1 MKHLTLIILLTTFS
15 VSILNAQCVSGDCK
29 NGKGIYI
36 YPSGAKYI
44 GDFKNGEIHGIGT
57 CHYTNGNKYQ
67 GNWVNRYPEGE
78 GTKTLADGTQI
89 YGPWVKGKPVNAAV
103 EKDIFVAR
111 GISYND
117 DGTDIQS
124 GCITGN
130 CINGKGTFA
139 YPDGSKYEGE
149 FANKKVHG
157 WGTWDYPNGDKF
169 VGSFQKGL
177 EDGQGA
183 LYKKNGTVQVGQWIA
198 GEYIGQSKSGILKVG
213 CVDGNCQQGIGTYV
227 YDEGVA
233 TYSGSFNNA
242 LPDGNGTC
250 EYSNGERYEGQW
262 SRGAFNGVGT
272 LFFNDGTTASGMWL
286 NGTYLGKNE
295 VAPTPP
301 INNEPVLIPETPQVT
316 VKEATET
323 KLWAVII
330 GVASYGHMP
339 TLKYTDDD
347 AYRIYAFLRSP
358 EGGALS
364 EEQIS
369 IMIDEEAT
377 KKNVLNNM
385 ERIFEKAGEKDLI
398 MLYFSGHGLK
408 GSFLP
413 IDFDGFNNKIYHDEI
428 NDIFRKSPAKYKLVI
443 ADACHSGSWMATR
456 GDDVESTLDAFYTSL
471 AQAQPGTALIMSSK
485 GEENSLE
492 SSGLRQGVFSHF
504 LLRGLKGEADNDTN
518 NVISV
523 GELYNYIFD
532 NVKDY
537 TSNRQSPV
545 IKGDYDTKMT
555 VGVVRQ

>member
-1 MKHLTLIILLTTFS
+1 MRHLILFLLFTTFS
-15 VSILNAQCVSGDCK
+15 FTTIHAQCISGDCK
-29 NGKGIYI
+29 NGKGIYL
-36 YPSGAKYI
+36 YPSGAKYV

-57 CHYTNGNKYQ
+57 CHYTNGSKYQ
-67 GNWVNRYPEGE
+67 GNWANRYPEGE
-78 GTKTLADGTQI
+78 GVKILADGTTI
-89 YGPWVKGKPVNAAV
+89 HGPWKKGKPVNVTAAL
-103 EKDIFVAR
+103 EQDILVAR
-111 GISYND
+111 GIRD

-124 GCITGN
+124 GCIAGN

-139 YPDGSKYEGE
+139 YPDGSKYSGE
-149 FANKKVHG
+149 FANKKIHG

-183 LYKKNGTVQVGQWIA
+183 LYKADGSVLVGQWIG
-198 GEYIGQSKSGILKVG
+198 GEYIGQAKSGVLKVG
-213 CVDGNCQQGIGTYV
+213 CVEGNCQSGFGTYV

-233 TYSGSFNNA
+233 TYSGTFNNS
-242 LPDGNGTC
+242 LPDGDGTC

-262 SRGAFNGVGT
+262 GKGAFNGVGT
-272 LFFNDGTTASGMWL
+272 LFFNDGNTASGIWQ
-286 NGTYLGKNE
+286 NGTYLGK
-295 VAPTPP
+295 ATPSAPP
-301 INNEPVLIPETPQVT
+301 ITDPVLVTESTPEIT
-316 VKEATET
+316 VKEASET
-323 KLWAVII
+323 KIWAVII

-364 EEQIS
+364 EDQIS

-377 KKNVLNNM
+377 KKNILNNM
-385 ERIFEKAGEKDLI
+385 DLIFSKAGEKDLI
-398 MLYFSGHGLK
+398 VLYFSGHGLK

-428 NDIFRKSPAKYKLVI
+428 NDIFRNSPAKYKLVI

-456 GDDVESTLDAFYTSL
+456 GDDVESTLDTYYTSL
-471 AQAQPGTALIMSSK
+471 AQAEPGTALIMSSK

-537 TSNRQSPV
+537 TANRQSPV

>member
-1 MKHLTLIILLTTFS
+1 MKHFILFLLLTTFS
-15 VSILNAQCVSGDCK
+15 FTSIHAQCISGDCK

-36 YPSGAKYI
+36 YPSGAKYV
-44 GDFKNGEIHGIGT
+44 GDFKNGEIHGVGT
-57 CHYTNGNKYQ
+57 CHYTNGSKYQ
-67 GNWVNRYPEGE
+67 GNWANRYPEGE
-78 GTKTLADGTQI
+78 GVKILADGTTIQ
-89 YGPWVKGKPVNAAV
+89 GPWKKGKPVNVSAAV
-103 EKDIFVAR
+103 EEDILVAR
-111 GISYND
+111 GIRD

-124 GCITGN
+124 GCISGN

-139 YPDGSKYEGE
+139 YADGSKYDGE

-177 EDGQGA
+177 QDGQGA
-183 LYKKNGTVQVGQWIA
+183 LYKKDGSVLVGQWIN
-198 GEYIGQSKSGILKVG
+198 GEYIGQSKSGVLKVG
-213 CVDGNCQQGIGTYV
+213 CVEGDCQNGFGTYV

-233 TYSGSFNNA
+233 TYSGTFNNS

-262 SRGAFNGVGT
+262 IKGAFNGVGT
-272 LFFNDGTTASGMWL
+272 LFFNDGNTASGMWQ
-286 NGTYLGKNE
+286 NGTYLGKN
-295 VAPTPP
+295 APAPP
-301 INNEPVLIPETPQVT
+301 TITEPVLISETPEIT
-316 VKEATET
+316 VKEANEI
-323 KLWAVII
+323 KIWAVII

-364 EEQIS
+364 EDQIS

-377 KKNVLNNM
+377 KKNILNNM
-385 ERIFEKAGEKDLI
+385 EQIYEKAGENDLI

-428 NDIFRKSPAKYKLVI
+428 NDIFRQSPAKYKLVI

-456 GDDVESTLDAFYTSL
+456 GDGVESTLEAFYTSL
-471 AQAQPGTALIMSSK
+471 AQAQQGTALIMSSK

-504 LLRGLKGEADNDTN
+504 LLRGLKGEADGDAN

-523 GELYNYIFD
+523 GELYNYIYD

-537 TSNRQSPV
+537 TANRQSPV